1 VCPPYV
7 EIELPADK
15 SKIALGEQWRL
26 PNSNMEK
33 LVVHPSYLSNSYEF
47 RAGKTLV
54 TWTASN
60 LEGSVKSCNYHVFVK
75 GELGEGVWGSGG

>member
-1 VCPPYV
+1 M

-15 SKIALGEQWRL
+15 STIALKEQWRL
-26 PNSNMEK
+26 PHSNMEK
-33 LVVHPSYLSNSYEF
+33 LVVHPGYLSSSYEF
-47 RAGKTLV
+47 PAGKTLV

-75 GELGEGVWGSGG
+75 GEFVLLGE